1 MKALII
7 ADLHLKPKM
16 FDQAHKLLEK
26 GVADVAVCLGDLV
39 DDWGEEFNLPLYA
52 RTMQRAIK
60 FHKAHPDTLWCLG
73 NHDAGYYWPSL
84 GKRESGHSKFVEG
97 EMRTWLDEFK
107 RAGIEQKL
115 YIKIDNC
122 IFSHAGVNARWMGRH
137 LTETMPMAG
146 EPLTEVEEA
155 GLWEEYSPLWWRPQ
169 PEWGGDPDEAWEKDK
184 YLQVVG
190 HSPMECPTQQG
201 SILSCDVFS
210 TYRDGAPYGNERY
223 TIVDTKTK
231 EWHTIGREDF

>member
-1 MKALII
+1 MLCVILP
-7 ADLHLKPKM
+7 DVHLKPRM
-16 FDQAHKLLEK
+16 FDEAHKLLEK
-26 GVADVAVCLGDLV
+26 GMADVAVCLGDLV

-60 FHKAHPDTLWCLG
+60 FHKDHPDTLWALG

-84 GKRESGHSKFVEG
+84 GKRESGHSKFAEG
-97 EMRTWLDEFK
+97 EMLTWLDEFE
-107 RAGIEQKL
+107 RVGIEQKL

-137 LTETMPMAG
+137 LTETMPKAG

-155 GLWEEYSPLWWRPQ
+155 GLWEEDSPIWWRPQ
-169 PEWGGDPDEAWEKDK
+169 TEYGGNPDEAWEPNKF
-184 YLQVVG
+184 LQVVG
-190 HSPMECPTQQG
+190 HSPVKTPTQEG

-210 TYRDGAPYGNERY
+210 TYRNGAPYGDQSFVV
-223 TIVDTKTK
+223 VDTVTK
-231 EWHTIGREDF
+231 EWEKVKYEG